1 MKISKHKLKKLIK
14 EAFNK
19 VVLESYSKKDAPYH
33 AEMDYEESP
42 GGRPYTGPHAFD
54 DDEEFEKRAREGG
67 LDPKTGLPLDFDEE
81 EVRKTRDRVL
91 STPRPGVEDLPSPSY
106 EYDDDDDDFLY

>member
-19 VVLESYSKKDAPYH
+19 IALESYSKKDAPYH
-33 AEMDYEESP
+33 AEMDHEESP
-42 GGRPYTGPHAFD
+42 GGRPYTGPHPFD
-54 DDEEFEKRAREGG
+54 DDEEFEKRAREAG

-81 EVRKTRDRVL
+81 ETKKKTEKLL
-91 STPRPGVEDLPSPSY
+91 STKRSGVDDLPTPSY
-106 EYDDDDDDFLY
+106 EYNDDDDSLY